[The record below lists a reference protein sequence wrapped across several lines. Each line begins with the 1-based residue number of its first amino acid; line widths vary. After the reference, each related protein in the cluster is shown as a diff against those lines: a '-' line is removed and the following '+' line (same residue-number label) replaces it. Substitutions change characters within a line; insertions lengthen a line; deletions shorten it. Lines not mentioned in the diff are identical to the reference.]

1 MSLLAYSGVS
11 TKVRAMKSHLISD
24 RQLHEMAALE
34 DVRSAADYLKKQ
46 PAYADIFSNLDD
58 TKLHRAY
65 IEQLLIL
72 STYRDYTKLYRFS
85 NLAQR
90 RFLDLYFNHYEIMII
105 KRCLRNVMSH
115 THAGL
120 DLSVFRD
127 FFERH
132 SRIDLIRL
140 SQVETMPDFFS
151 VLEGSVYA
159 AALNSL
165 PENPPPTLFDYEMRL
180 DMLYFKTLWN
190 TKHKI
195 LKQNFGCQ
203 LDLLNIQWIYRSLK
217 YYSLSA
223 ADIYALLIP
232 VNYKLKRNEIQ
243 HMAEA
248 ATLEDFFTALEGT
261 YYGSLTPGALAEKP
275 DLDALS
281 EQVMSR
287 IYAGNSRKHPYS
299 IAILAAYLYF
309 KEVEQQKIITTIEGI
324 RYGLGTSEIIS
335 LVVKSERGLTFDRKN
350 EISKHYRSESRY

>member
-11 TKVRAMKSHLISD
+11 TKVRAMKNHLISD
-24 RQLHEMAALE
+24 RQLREMAALE
-34 DVRSAADYLKKQ
+34 DVRSAADYLKNQ

-58 TKLHRAY
+58 TMLHRSC

-151 VLEGSVYA
+151 VLAGSVYGS
-159 AALNSL
+159 ALNSL
-165 PENPPPTLFDYEMRL
+165 PENPPPTLFDYEIRL
-180 DMLYFKTLWN
+180 DMLYFKTLWKIKN
-190 TKHKI
+190 KILNKKDHKI
-195 LKQNFGCQ
+195 LEQNFGCQ

-232 VNYKLKRNEIQ
+232 VNYKLKTNEVQ

-248 ATLEDFFTALEGT
+248 AALEDFFSALRGT
-261 YYGSLTPGALAEKP
+261 YYGSLSPSALAEKP
-275 DLDALS
+275 DPDALH
-281 EQVMSR
+281 EQVMNQ
-287 IYAGNSRKHPYS
+287 IYSGNSRRHPYS
-299 IAILAAYLYF
+299 IAVLAAYLYF
-309 KEVEQQKIITTIEGI
+309 KEMEQQKIITTIEGI
-324 RYGLGTSEIIS
+324 RYGLGPGEIIP
-335 LVVKSERGLTFDRKN
+335 LVVKSERGSDL
-350 EISKHYRSESRY
+350 

>member
-1 MSLLAYSGVS
+1 MSLLSYSGIS

-24 RQLHEMAALE
+24 RQLREMAALE
-34 DVRSAADYLKKQ
+34 DVRSAADYLKNQ
-46 PAYADIFSNLDD
+46 PAYADIFSDLDD
-58 TKLHRAY
+58 TRLHRSY

-90 RFLDLYFNHYEIMII
+90 RFLDHYFNHYEIMII

-115 THAGL
+115 THADL

-140 SQVETMPDFFS
+140 SQVETMPDFLS

-165 PENPPPTLFDYEMRL
+165 PENPPTTLFDYEMRL
-180 DMLYFKTLWN
+180 DLLYFKTLW
-190 TKHKI
+190 KIDKI
-195 LKQNFGCQ
+195 LKQSFGCQ
-203 LDLLNIQWIYRSLK
+203 LDLLNIQWIYRSIK

-232 VNYKLKRNEIQ
+232 VNYKLKTNEIR

-248 ATLEDFFTALEGT
+248 ATPEDFFAILRGT
-261 YYGSLTPGALAEKP
+261 YYGSLSPAALEEKP
-275 DLDALS
+275 DLDALH
-281 EQVMSR
+281 EQVMNR

-299 IAILAAYLYF
+299 IAVLAAYLYF

-324 RYGLGTSEIIS
+324 RYGLGASEIIS
-335 LVVKSERGLTFDRKN
+335 LVMKSERGADL
-350 EISKHYRSESRY
+350 

>member
-1 MSLLAYSGVS
+1 MSLLSYSGVS

-24 RQLHEMAALE
+24 RQLREMAALE
-34 DVRSAADYLKKQ
+34 DVRSAADYLKNQ
-46 PAYADIFSNLDD
+46 PAYADIFSDLDD
-58 TKLHRAY
+58 TRLHRSY

-115 THAGL
+115 THADL

-140 SQVETMPDFFS
+140 SQVETMPDFLS

-159 AALNSL
+159 TALNSL
-165 PENPPPTLFDYEMRL
+165 PENPPTTLFDYEMRL
-180 DMLYFKTLWN
+180 DLLYFKTLW
-190 TKHKI
+190 KIDKI
-195 LKQNFGCQ
+195 LEQSFGCQ
-203 LDLLNIQWIYRSLK
+203 LDLLNIQWIYRSIK

-232 VNYKLKRNEIQ
+232 VNYKLKTNEIQ

-248 ATLEDFFTALEGT
+248 ATPEDFFAILRDT
-261 YYGSLTPGALAEKP
+261 YYGSLSPAALEEKP
-275 DLDALS
+275 DLDALH
-281 EQVMSR
+281 EQVMNR

-299 IAILAAYLYF
+299 IAVLAAYLYF

-324 RYGLGTSEIIS
+324 RYGLGASEIIS
-335 LVVKSERGLTFDRKN
+335 LVMKSERGADL
-350 EISKHYRSESRY
+350 

>member
-1 MSLLAYSGVS
+1 MSLLSYSGVS

-24 RQLHEMAALE
+24 RQLREMAALE
-34 DVRSAADYLKKQ
+34 DVRSAADYLKNQ
-46 PAYADIFSNLDD
+46 PAYADIFSDLDD
-58 TKLHRAY
+58 TRLHRSY

-115 THAGL
+115 THADL

-140 SQVETMPDFFS
+140 SQVETMPDFLS

-159 AALNSL
+159 TALNSL
-165 PENPPPTLFDYEMRL
+165 PENPPTTLFDYEMRL
-180 DMLYFKTLWN
+180 DLLYFKTLWKMEHKISN
-190 TKHKI
+190 KKEHKI
-195 LKQNFGCQ
+195 LKQSFGCQ
-203 LDLLNIQWIYRSLK
+203 LDLLNIQWIYRSIK

-232 VNYKLKRNEIQ
+232 VNYKLKTNEIRQ
-243 HMAEA
+243 MAEA
-248 ATLEDFFTALEGT
+248 ATPEDFYAILRDT
-261 YYGSLTPGALAEKP
+261 YYGSLSPAALEEKP
-275 DLDALS
+275 DLDALH
-281 EQVMSR
+281 EQVMNR

-299 IAILAAYLYF
+299 IAVLAAYLYF

-324 RYGLGTSEIIS
+324 RYGLGASEIIS
-335 LVVKSERGLTFDRKN
+335 LVMKSERGADL
-350 EISKHYRSESRY
+350 